1 MIVRNMKKYL
11 LFLLALLPMTIAF
24 TACSD
29 DDDLPNVD
37 FDITYEGATSV
48 DGVLYVVQGTSFEIT
63 GITVTN
69 REEGKGA
76 GISAADYYWDYV
88 YVGTSIQPPYG
99 FEFNVT
105 ENTPVGR
112 HQLDIQS
119 TVFAVD
125 KTIAQAVCSFQVQ
138 VVASADDIP
147 DGGESTVH
155 VTPQV
160 STTTDK

>member
-1 MIVRNMKKYL
+1 MKKYL
-11 LFLLALLPMTIAF
+11 IFLLALLPMSLAF

-37 FDITYEGATSV
+37 FDITYEGVTNV
-48 DGVLYVVQGTSFEIT
+48 DGVLYVVQGEAFEVT

-76 GISAADYYWDYV
+76 GISGADYYWDYV
-88 YVGTSIQPPYG
+88 YVGSSIQPPYG
-99 FEFNVT
+99 FEFNVG

-112 HQLDIQS
+112 HQLDIQT

-125 KTIAQAVCSFQVQ
+125 KTLARAICSFPVQ

-147 DGGESTVH
+147 DGGESTTH
-155 VTPQV
+155 VTPKV
-160 STTTDK
+160 TTTTDK

>member
-1 MIVRNMKKYL
+1 MKKYL
-11 LFLLALLPMTIAF
+11 LFLLALLPMSLAF

-37 FDITYEGATSV
+37 FDITYEGVTDV
-48 DGVLYVVQGTSFEIT
+48 DGVLYVVQGESFEVT
-63 GITVTN
+63 GIKVIN

-76 GISAADYYWDYV
+76 GINGADYYWDYV
-88 YVGTSIQPPYG
+88 YVGSSIQPPYG
-99 FEFNVT
+99 FELNIG

-112 HQLDIQS
+112 HQLDIQT

-125 KTIAQAVCSFQVQ
+125 KTLAQAICSFPVQ

-147 DGGESTVH
+147 AGGESTTH
-155 VTPQV
+155 VTPKV
-160 STTTDK
+160 ISTTDK